1 MGTYG
6 RFLGNTKATK
16 YEIFTNHGMHHEDF
30 NGKPG
35 ACHKKLTMKYGLD
48 VQIETTFFEVWLSQ
62 CDKLKP
68 IEEAATL
75 AKQIPVQKVKKVKI
89 TYNGDT
95 ESNPLFYDDNIQV
108 RKYVKMTKKAAE
120 IQEEENTKLIQHD
133 WRLQSKSA
141 RIRYYK
147 TGIKA
152 KGRLFLDSR
161 VVVFLD

>member
-120 IQEEENTKLIQHD
+120 IQEEENTKLIQ
-133 WRLQSKSA
+133 Q
-141 RIRYYK
+141 
-147 TGIKA
+147 
-152 KGRLFLDSR
+152 
-161 VVVFLD
+161 VVERNEEIALLKDLTDEKLSFSFCNLPTK